1 MRIVWQAETDLFCNA
16 VLRRHWPDVLR
27 IGDVRNLLPNG
38 QAVLPFETGEIEGVD
53 LVCGGDSCPCR
64 SLARAGRP
72 TAHPDL
78 SGWFLAMVGRLRPR
92 WVVRENVPAPDV
104 VDFRLALETLGYGTL
119 VIGLDSRDFT
129 SQSRRREFVIG
140 CPPALRPRLA
150 GVISKAAQSFGFDQ
164 KSRQAEASFVA
175 CLTAHSDRMELA
187 ANYCYEPGK
196 GVRFLDPAE
205 AEALQGFPRG
215 WTSGFSR
222 TCRHRMLGNAVTVPV
237 ARWIGERVLEAEG
250 L

>member
-1 MRIVWQAETDLFCNA
+1 
-16 VLRRHWPDVLR
+16 
-27 IGDVRNLLPNG
+27 
-38 QAVLPFETGEIEGVD
+38 
-53 LVCGGDSCPCR
+53 
-64 SLARAGRP
+64 
-72 TAHPDL
+72 
-78 SGWFLAMVGRLRPR
+78 
-92 WVVRENVPAPDV
+92 
-104 VDFRLALETLGYGTL
+104 
-119 VIGLDSRDFT
+119 
-129 SQSRRREFVIG
+129 
-140 CPPALRPRLA
+140 
-150 GVISKAAQSFGFDQ
+150 
-164 KSRQAEASFVA
+164 
-175 CLTAHSDRMELA
+175 MELA